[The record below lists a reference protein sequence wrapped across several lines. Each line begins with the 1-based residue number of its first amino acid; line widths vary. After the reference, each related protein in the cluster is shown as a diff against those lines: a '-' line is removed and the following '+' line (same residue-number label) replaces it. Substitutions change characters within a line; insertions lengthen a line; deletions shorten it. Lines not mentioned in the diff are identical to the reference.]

1 LGVPGDS
8 ANGDCET
15 AELREIS
22 GAITDKQVFAGAAW
36 CPSLCLHK
44 LGGHSVGMSKE
55 PKGQD
60 EADKLGDE
68 AIGAI
73 ARRIVDLR
81 KKKGLTQAE
90 LGKLAGV
97 TQGRIFELE
106 QRTSNI
112 TVRTLAR
119 MAQVLDVELVELVSG
134 VHTASGNRLADVLEK
149 WTNALAERTAFEK
162 ALMEEIRPIIED
174 MRVLSI
180 RKLEE
185 ETRGPGGDAPGP
197 SGAADRKPPRKTT

>member
-1 LGVPGDS
+1 
-8 ANGDCET
+8 
-15 AELREIS
+15 
-22 GAITDKQVFAGAAW
+22 
-36 CPSLCLHK
+36 
-44 LGGHSVGMSKE
+44 MSKE

-60 EADKLGDE
+60 EADKVGDE

-73 ARRIVDLR
+73 ARRIVELR
-81 KKKGLTQAE
+81 KKKGLTQGE

-134 VHTASGNRLADVLEK
+134 VRTASGNRLADVLER

-162 ALMEEIRPIIED
+162 ALMEEIRPVIEE
-174 MRVLSI
+174 MRALSI

-185 ETRGPGGDAPGP
+185 EKREPGGEVSDPG
-197 SGAADRKPPRKTT
+197 GAAGRKTSRKTT

>member
-1 LGVPGDS
+1 MGVPGDF

-15 AELREIS
+15 AGLRQIS
-22 GAITDKQVFAGAAW
+22 GVITDKQVFAGAAW

-81 KKKGLTQAE
+81 KKKGLTQGE

-149 WTNALAERTAFEK
+149 WTKALEEWTAFER
-162 ALMEEIRPIIED
+162 ALMEEIRPIVQD
-174 MRVLSI
+174 MRALSI
-180 RKLEE
+180 RKQEE
-185 ETRGPGGDAPGP
+185 EKRGPGGEAPDP
-197 SGAADRKPPRKTT
+197 SGTTGRKTSRKTT

>member
-1 LGVPGDS
+1 
-8 ANGDCET
+8 
-15 AELREIS
+15 
-22 GAITDKQVFAGAAW
+22 
-36 CPSLCLHK
+36 
-44 LGGHSVGMSKE
+44 MSKE